1 MTDCTVIAL
10 ETTGFSP
17 PLSHVIEI
25 AAIKIRDG
33 KIFETY
39 QSLIK
44 PPKKIPYV
52 IECLTGIDNEMLKTA
67 PTYEEIF
74 SDVKNFFADD
84 ILVGHNL
91 TIDINF
97 LDGVKNNFVD
107 TLQLALKLFPN
118 LKPHGY
124 GLKNLCEYLKLEP
137 PNKNR
142 AMENCLATYEIFKN
156 LSRL

>member
-1 MTDCTVIAL
+1 MTDYTVIAL
-10 ETTGFSP
+10 ITTGFSP

-39 QSLIK
+39 QSLVK

-74 SDVKNFFADD
+74 SDVKNFLADD
-84 ILVGHNL
+84 ILVGDNL
-91 TIDINF
+91 TIDIKF
-97 LDGVKNNFVD
+97 LDGMKNNFVD
-107 TLQLALKLFPN
+107 TLQLALKLIPN
-118 LKPHGY
+118 LKSY
-124 GLKNLCEYLKLEP
+124 GLKNLCEYLKIEP